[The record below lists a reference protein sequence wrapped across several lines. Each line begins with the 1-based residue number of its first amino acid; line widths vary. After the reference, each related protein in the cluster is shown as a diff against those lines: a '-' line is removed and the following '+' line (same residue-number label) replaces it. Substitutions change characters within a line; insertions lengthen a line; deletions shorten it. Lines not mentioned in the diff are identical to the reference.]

1 MALFNGFGESS
12 MDFEL
17 RVWIDRLE
25 LSVDTRSEL
34 AVALYAA
41 LREAG
46 IEIPYPHRDVTLKV
60 APAPPPEKT

>member
-1 MALFNGFGESS
+1 

-46 IEIPYPHRDVTLKV
+46 IEIPYPHRDVTIRTP
-60 APAPPPEKT
+60 APAAAPEPAPEKT